1 MAAHAIDPSSLARY
15 GGLAALAGLA
25 LLLQACA
32 SKPPA
37 PAPEAAPQAPAQ
49 EAPAQEAPAVDSRLI
64 VDAQE
69 YPWSAIGRLNLAGQ
83 GFCNGIMIGPQQVLT
98 QARCLYDGRGQRWFQ
113 ARELHFIAAYQKDRY
128 LADSAVDSFTVAP
141 GFNPAGGISLGNLA
155 NNWAVVALAKPVGN
169 QVGWLSVTWDSREM
183 QAAVARGEAVSLRAG
198 YRQNWPHAISLYYG
212 CAEGVMDAAGLCDPT
227 PMEQSLTPFVIRGSE
242 MTVLG
247 DFYFRSAADSAPA
260 AQAAALSVSGDRLGR
275 ATAPAGAGP
284 VRRVPE
290 VSVQLLLQGLG
301 YDVESAGLS
310 GAVTAFQR
318 DRGLPVSGAADIDLL
333 RDLIAAAQSAR

>member
-1 MAAHAIDPSSLARY
+1 MAPRATHRSSLIRH
-15 GGLAALAGLA
+15 GGLAALTGLA

-37 PAPEAAPQAPAQ
+37 PTPAPAPQPPAPEAPAI
-49 EAPAQEAPAVDSRLI
+49 DSRLI

-83 GFCNGIMIGPQQVLT
+83 GFCNGIMIGPQHVLT
-98 QARCLYDGRGQRWFQ
+98 QARCLYDGRGQRWFL
-113 ARELHFIAAYQKDRY
+113 ARELHFIAAYQKDSY
-128 LADSAVDSFTVAP
+128 LADSAVGSFTTAP
-141 GFNPAGGISLGNLA
+141 GFNPAGGVTLANLA
-155 NNWAVVALAKPVGN
+155 NNWAVVTLAKPIGN
-169 QVGWLSVTWDSREM
+169 QVGWLSVTWDGREL
-183 QAAVARGEAVSLRAG
+183 QSAAARGEAVSLRAG
-198 YRQNWPHAISLYYG
+198 YRQNWPHAISLFYG
-212 CAEGVMDAAGLCDPT
+212 CAEGVADPAGLCHPT
-227 PMEQSLTPFVIRGSE
+227 PMEQSLTPFVLNGTE

-260 AQAAALSVSGDRLGR
+260 AQAAALRISGDRLGR
-275 ATAPAGAGP
+275 AAAPAGAGP

-290 VSVQLLLQGLG
+290 VTVQLLLQGLG

-318 DRGLPVSGAADIDLL
+318 DRGLPARGAADLDLL
-333 RDLIAAAQSAR
+333 RDLIAAAQGTR